1 MIRHVETF
9 HLLDELKK
17 VHFSEEQAKV
27 VLEVVES
34 SRNTGFENLAT
45 KQNVSDVRLEIFS
58 TRFELKEEIAKL
70 RSEVLEELAKLRT
83 EIKMEIALL
92 KGEFKTIYWM
102 GGAGFTL
109 LSAIAI
115 KLFLG

>member
-45 KQNVSDVRLEIFS
+45 QQNVSDVRLEIS
-58 TRFELKEEIAKL
+58 HTRFELKEEIAKL
-70 RSEVLEELAKLRT
+70 RT
-83 EIKMEIALL
+83 EIKTEIAVL
-92 KGEFKTIYWM
+92 KGELKTIYWM
-102 GGAGFTL
+102 GGASFAL